1 MFTEKEGVFLIAAES
16 TTVKQ
21 FGIGVACAN
30 DFQRKV
36 NVYLCYFAWNRR
48 ENMLKKC
55 IIHYISQIK
64 SVLFDSIKCLQ
75 SFC

>member
-48 ENMLKKC
+48 ENVKKKM
-55 IIHYISQIK
+55 HYSLHFTDKIGFI
-64 SVLFDSIKCLQ
+64 
-75 SFC
+75 

>member
-1 MFTEKEGVFLIAAES
+1 MFTEKEGVFVIAAES

-48 ENMLKKC
+48 ENM
-55 IIHYISQIK
+55 
-64 SVLFDSIKCLQ
+64 
-75 SFC
+75 

>member
-1 MFTEKEGVFLIAAES
+1 MFTEKESAFLIAAES

-48 ENMLKKC
+48 ENVKKM
-55 IIHYISQIK
+55 HYSLHFTDKIGFI
-64 SVLFDSIKCLQ
+64 
-75 SFC
+75 